1 MNPQDAPQ
9 DDAPKVT
16 LYDRYGRPVQ
26 VDPSQIAQPANYPA
40 NEKQVQATSHV
51 TKASEYAEGANFDPQ
66 IRAQYANEP
75 RVAHATRPVE
85 PLSFPISDELRSLHE
100 ESQKKYPTINLSE
113 GEHILMDVRRHPI
126 GLLAPIL
133 VSGGLIV
140 AFLALLF
147 SLPVINENMTEII
160 IDPSLAVAIII
171 PLILLVGIFGYIA
184 VWVYL
189 QNRLLLTNESVIQ
202 EIQHTLFSKHE
213 QTVSLGSVEDA
224 SYVQRG
230 VLQAMFN
237 YGTVRLSTEGEETT
251 YRFQFVANPKQQV
264 AALTNAVEAFKN
276 GRPVTPEIID

>member
-1 MNPQDAPQ
+1 MKPQ
-9 DDAPKVT
+9 DDKQTVT

-26 VDPSQIAQPANYPA
+26 VDQTHINQPGNYPVE
-40 NEKQVQATSHV
+40 EKQVQASSHV
-51 TKASEYAEGANFDPQ
+51 TKASEYAPGANFDPQ

-75 RVAHATRPVE
+75 NVAHATRSVE
-85 PLSFPISDELRSLHE
+85 PQPFPISDELRQLHE
-100 ESQKKYPTINLSE
+100 TSKRKYPSINLSE
-113 GEHILMDVRRHPI
+113 GEHVIMDVRRHPI

-140 AFLALLF
+140 ALMAILF
-147 SLPVINENMTEII
+147 SLPAINENFGEVVIEPT
-160 IDPSLAVAIII
+160 LAIALII
-171 PLILLVGIFGYIA
+171 PLMLLVGIFGYIA

-224 SYVQRG
+224 SFVQRG

-251 YRFQFVANPKQQV
+251 YRFHFVESPKRQV
-264 AALTNAVEAFKN
+264 ATLTNAVEAFKN

>member
-1 MNPQDAPQ
+1 MNPE
-9 DDAPKVT
+9 DDKQTVT

-26 VDPSQIAQPANYPA
+26 VSQSNINQPPNYPA
-40 NEKQVQATSHV
+40 DEKQVQASSHV
-51 TKASEYAEGANFDPQ
+51 TKAGEYAPGANFDPQ

-85 PLSFPISDELRSLHE
+85 PQSFPISDELRQLHE
-100 ESQKKYPTINLSE
+100 ESKKKYPNINLSE
-113 GEHILMDVRRHPI
+113 GEHVIMDVRRHPI

-140 AFLALLF
+140 ALLALLF
-147 SLPVINENMTEII
+147 SLPVINENLGDVV
-160 IDPSLAVAIII
+160 IDPALAAGMII
-171 PLILLVGIFGYIA
+171 PLMLLVGIFGYIA

-189 QNRLLLTNESVIQ
+189 RNRLLLTNESVIQ

-224 SYVQRG
+224 SFVQRG

-251 YRFQFVANPKQQV
+251 YRFHFVESPKKQV
-264 AALTNAVEAFKN
+264 ATLTNAVEAFKN